1 MDGLVG
7 ILALAVL
14 VGTWW
19 WLAGR
24 MKQNGRGWL
33 LRNFAGS
40 SAGCFMGLLV
50 VVLALQVGIIKEKPQ
65 ADGKP
70 DAPASAEKPAEVQP
84 APPVATEPLEAPV
97 KKSLGVTPEVY
108 ASRLNPILKKFE
120 KSYRLDP
127 KAVKDGEVHNTLSAN
142 LGPYASLVAT
152 ISKENGEIL
161 ELTLIGAGNGSPAS
175 GLEIMS
181 VASAALASAAPGADF
196 RDVFKQLPTMMEGK
210 PEIYGNVK
218 LSVKTTQEIGT
229 WFFAAPI

>member
-14 VGTWW
+14 AGTWW
-19 WLAGR
+19 WLAKR
-24 MKQNGRGWL
+24 LRQNGKGWL
-33 LRNFAGS
+33 VRNLAGS
-40 SAGCFMGLLV
+40 STGCFMGLMV
-50 VVLALQVGIIKEKPQ
+50 VVLALEAGIIKEKP
-65 ADGKP
+65 P
-70 DAPASAEKPAEVQP
+70 SDAPPVVEKPAEVQP
-84 APPVATEPLEAPV
+84 VTPVATKPRDKTV
-97 KKSLGVTPEVY
+97 QKTLGVTPEEY

-127 KAVKDGEVHNTLSAN
+127 KDIKVGEVNNTLSAN

-152 ISKENGEIL
+152 VSKETGEIL
-161 ELTLIGAGNGSPAS
+161 EITLIGAGNGSPAS

-181 VASAALASAAPGADF
+181 VASAALASAAPGSDF

-218 LSVKTTQEIGT
+218 LSVKSTQEIGT
-229 WFFAAPI
+229 WFFASPI